1 MASELKHRDC
11 PACGGSR
18 ARHLGAKNGFEIFVC
33 GLCSS
38 IFTGHVP
45 ADDEQED
52 YDDYY
57 SESNLSV
64 PPFIRTR
71 LREIIGGFES
81 YRKTNRILD
90 IGFGAGTLME
100 TALELGWEVWGLEVS
115 KPAVDQAIA
124 KGFNVF
130 HGTIQESDY
139 QTNFFDV
146 VTASEILEHLPDPEA
161 DLKEIVRI
169 LRPGGLFWGTTPSAR
184 SISFR
189 LMGLDWSVLSPPEH
203 IQLYSR
209 DGAKRMLRN
218 AGFGK
223 IRFKTYGVNP
233 AEIKNHYFKRGGDD
247 SEFSRVCSAYE
258 LNQSLTQSP
267 TRRLVKNSLNEL
279 LNIAQIGDSLKI
291 FAETQK
297 Q

>member
-1 MASELKHRDC
+1 MEGEREHRNC
-11 PACGGSR
+11 PACHGRS
-18 ARHLGAKNGFEIFVC
+18 ARHKGSKNKFEIYVC
-33 GLCSS
+33 TSCSS
-38 IFTGHVP
+38 IFTDRVP
-45 ADDEQED
+45 ENDEQEN

-57 SESNLSV
+57 TEANLSV

-71 LREIIGGFES
+71 LREIVGGFEP

-90 IGFGAGTLME
+90 IGSGAGTLLE

-130 HGTIQESDY
+130 HGTIQESEY
-139 QTNFFDV
+139 QTHFFDV

-233 AEIKNHYFKRGGDD
+233 AEIKNHYFKRDGDD
-247 SEFSRVCSAYE
+247 NEFSRVCSAYE

-267 TRRLVKNSLNEL
+267 TRRFVKNALNEV
-279 LNIAQIGDSLKI
+279 LNISHFGDSLKI
-291 FAETQK
+291 FAETK
-297 Q
+297 K